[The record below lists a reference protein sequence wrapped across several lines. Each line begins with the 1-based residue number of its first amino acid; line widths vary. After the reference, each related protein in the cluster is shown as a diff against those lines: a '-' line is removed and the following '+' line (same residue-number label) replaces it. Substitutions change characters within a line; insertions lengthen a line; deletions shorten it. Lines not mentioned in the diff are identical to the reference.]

1 MGMAAVS
8 ESQNSVYNKALY
20 YASDTLK
27 MDKDVVLAAVDND
40 YRSFFYADDI
50 LKDDLEFVLV
60 IVGDHDGRAL
70 EFVSPDLKMNKA
82 VVTAAVSNNCDA
94 LQYAS
99 DGMKADEEVMAMPC
113 GTSSAA
119 AGYFVS
125 SMVSLVSV
133 LCGAI
138 AFIDF

>member
-1 MGMAAVS
+1 MG
-8 ESQNSVYNKALY
+8 
-20 YASDTLK
+20 
-27 MDKDVVLAAVDND
+27 AAVDND

-82 VVTAAVSNNCDA
+82 VVTAAVANNCDA

-113 GTSSAA
+113 GTSSA
-119 AGYFVS
+119 GSSPMKQDYFGS
-125 SMVSLVSV
+125 SVVTLFSV
-133 LCGAI
+133 FFGAI
-138 AFIDF
+138 VFGL